1 MPYRTFTAADGSL
14 LHKFERAPPGSQ
26 AAGKPIVSNTKMSLE
41 AVFDKT
47 KARPL
52 KELMAESKAKKAAA
66 AAAKKPKKPKEPTD
80 GFEVSRYIE
89 RELREMIERELTSG
103 AWHMTEIPEEERDD
117 YIDENYNELVT
128 ELGGGYGVFDDV
140 VDELEER
147 LKFSPKT
154 LMLGMKFMRDE
165 DGYTMFD
172 DYIEKHSG

>member
-66 AAAKKPKKPKEPTD
+66 AAAKKPKEPTD
-80 GFEVSRYIE
+80 AYVVSNHIVG
-89 RELREMIERELTSG
+89 ELEEMIERELTG
-103 AWHMTEIPEEERDD
+103 VPDDERDD
-117 YIDENYNELVT
+117 YIQENFNELLT

-140 VDELEER
+140 VDELVSR
-147 LKFSPKT
+147 LKYSPKT
-154 LMLGMKFMRDE
+154 MVKGMKYLRDE
-165 DGYTMFD
+165 SGYTMFD

>member
-66 AAAKKPKKPKEPTD
+66 AAAAAAKKPKKPKEPTD

-89 RELREMIERELTSG
+89 RELREMIERELTG
-103 AWHMTEIPEEERDD
+103 VPDDERDE

-140 VDELEER
+140 VDELEKR